1 MPLLITAGAVF
12 LLIIFVSVWRLNAL
26 LSLLIV
32 SVVTALAL
40 GVPAVK
46 ITSVLEH
53 GMGSTLGHIA
63 LLFGLGAM
71 LGRLLAG
78 GGGGRR
84 IAFGLVEFFG
94 EKHISWAVITASFI
108 IGISMFFEVGI
119 ILMLPIVFAVAREM
133 KVGPL
138 KYGFPML
145 SAIIAT
151 HCFLPPHPGP
161 TVLAGE
167 YGADLGVVLMYG
179 IIVAIPTVVISGILL
194 AGPIRKFMPTAFNKG
209 ATGATKTTVANG
221 DAAEQDSEGVHDA
234 QEALSKEWVKAT
246 DGHALPSFG
255 ISLFTAL
262 LPVLLMIFGTLATS
276 LPHNPS
282 WANVIGVFQF
292 FGQPPI
298 ALLSAVVVA
307 LYTMGWRRGVSTAL
321 LMKSC
326 AGSIGAIG
334 MVLLIIGGGG
344 AFKQVLI
351 DGGVGQYVGTL
362 FADKEW
368 SPLVM
373 AWAVAAVLRVSLG
386 AATVAALSASGL
398 VMPLVEGSGVNL
410 ALLTLATGVGSTFGS
425 HVNDPGFWVVKEY
438 FGLTLK
444 ETFGTWT
451 VLTIVQA
458 ILGLGFILI
467 VARFVG

>member
-1 MPLLITAGAVF
+1 MPLVITAGAVVF
-12 LLIIFVSVWRLNAL
+12 LIILVSVWRLNAL

-138 KYGFPML
+138 TYGFPML

-167 YGADLGVVLMYG
+167 YGADLGVVLLYG
-179 IIVAIPTVVISGILL
+179 IIVAIPTVLISGIVL
-194 AGPIRKFMPTAFNKG
+194 AGPIRKFMPMAFTKG
-209 ATGATKTTVANG
+209 ATGATKAVVTTG
-221 DAAEQDSEGVHDA
+221 DRLEQEREGVHEAHEA
-234 QEALSKEWVKAT
+234 QSNEWVKAT
-246 DGHALPSFG
+246 DGHVLPSFG

-262 LPVLLMIFGTLATS
+262 LPVLLMIVGTVATS
-276 LPHNPS
+276 LPPNPS
-282 WANVIGVFQF
+282 WQAVIGVFQF

-362 FADKEW
+362 FEGQAW

-398 VMPLVEGSGVNL
+398 VMPLVAGSDVNL

-458 ILGLGFILI
+458 VLGLGFILV
-467 VARFVG
+467 VAQFVG